1 MKTLYIIRHGETEYN
16 RKGMVQGSGIDA
28 PLNENGR
35 KQAAAFF
42 EAYKAVKFDKVYT
55 SNLKRTVETVQGF
68 LDLGLPTEALSDL
81 REISWGRQE
90 GVAFTPETST
100 EYQAICEQWI
110 EGNLDAKIEGGENPI
125 EVEAR
130 LAKGFEYITS
140 QPNEDTVLICVHGRV
155 IRILMCWMLGI
166 PLSEMDMF
174 RHTNTGL
181 YLVTF
186 DNGEYTIE
194 QMNEVSHLEG
204 VDFTISSGR

>member
-16 RKGMVQGSGIDA
+16 KKGMVQGSGIDA

-35 KQAAAFF
+35 KQAQAFF
-42 EAYKAVKFDKVYT
+42 EAYKDVKFDKVYT

-68 LDLGLPTEALSDL
+68 LDLGLPTEALADL

-100 EYQAICEQWI
+100 EYQYICEQWA
-110 EGNLDAKIEGGENPI
+110 EGNLEAKIEGGENPI

-130 LAKGFEYITS
+130 LAKGFEYITN
-140 QPNEDTVLICVHGRV
+140 QPKEDTVLVCVHGRV

-186 DNGEYTIE
+186 EHGEYTIE
-194 QMNEVSHLEG
+194 QMNEVAHLEG
-204 VDFTISSGR
+204 VEFTMSSGR